1 MNDQPKTFVIAGGTG
16 LVGRALCA
24 SLRERDSHCNLIV
37 LTRTPDR
44 HAMEGVTL
52 LKNLDDLA
60 ENTILTGIVNLAG
73 PSIAERRWTSSRKRE
88 LINTRVDYT
97 HALVESCRRRHCV
110 PEVVVSASA
119 IGYYGPRNDNPV
131 DESSSAGDGFGAEL
145 CRRWEQSAAG
155 FRELGSRLCITRFG
169 VVLAPDGGALAKLL
183 PIYRCGMG
191 GPIGSGKQW
200 FSWIH
205 IDDVVGLIE
214 SCLFDRRKQGALNV
228 TAPEPVRQKMFAAE
242 LGRMLKRPVFLRTP
256 AALLKIIY
264 GQMAAELLVS
274 GQKVV
279 PARALESGY
288 QFRFPTLDE
297 ALTDVLG

>member
-1 MNDQPKTFVIAGGTG
+1 MNDQPTTIVIAGGTG
-16 LVGRALCA
+16 LVGRALCT
-24 SLRERDSHCNLIV
+24 SLRERDSHFNLVV

-44 HAMEGVTL
+44 HVMDGVTL
-52 LKNLDDLA
+52 IKSLDDLA
-60 ENTILTGIVNLAG
+60 DDTALAGIVNLAG
-73 PSIAERRWTSSRKRE
+73 PSIAEQRWTASRKRE
-88 LINTRVDYT
+88 LVNARTDYT
-97 HALVESCRRRHCV
+97 HALVESCRRRRWV
-110 PEVVVSASA
+110 PPVVVSASA

-145 CRRWEQSAAG
+145 CKRWEQSAEG
-155 FRELGSRLCITRFG
+155 FGELGSRLCITRLG
-169 VVLAPDGGALAKLL
+169 VVLAPHGGALAKLL
-183 PIYRCGMG
+183 PIYRCGLG
-191 GPIGSGKQW
+191 GSIGSGNQW

-205 IDDVVGLIE
+205 VDDVVGLIE
-214 SCLFDRRKQGALNV
+214 SCLFDRRVQGVFNV

-242 LGRMLKRPVFLRTP
+242 LGRLLKRPAFLRTP

-264 GQMAAELLVS
+264 GQMAGELLIS

-288 QFRFPTLDE
+288 QFKFPTLDE